1 MQIYKNYRKTII
13 FYFLL
18 ISLLIIYKQQK
29 IKSLVIALRLNFP
42 YFCCMVKKLKIDGID
57 KIIIKRL
64 VNDARTP
71 ILSIAREVGIS
82 GAAIHQRLRKLEAS
96 DLIDG
101 YKMTLNP
108 KALGYTTTAFVGVFL
123 DSSSLYSSA
132 IKRLKEIPEVVESH
146 YTTGNYAVFIKI
158 LCKNNEDLMHLLNKD
173 IQNIKGVSRTE
184 TFISLDQQIDRQIK
198 I

>member
-1 MQIYKNYRKTII
+1 
-13 FYFLL
+13 
-18 ISLLIIYKQQK
+18 
-29 IKSLVIALRLNFP
+29 
-42 YFCCMVKKLKIDGID
+42 MVKKLKIDGID

-64 VNDARTP
+64 VSDARTP

-82 GAAIHQRLRKLEAS
+82 GAAKHQRLRKLEAS

-101 YKMTLNP
+101 YKLVLNA
-108 KALGYTTTAFVGVFL
+108 KALGYSTTAFVGVFL
-123 DSSSLYSSA
+123 DASSQYSSA

-146 YTTGNYAVFIKI
+146 YTTGNYAIFIKI
-158 LCKNNEDLMHLLNKD
+158 LCKNNEDLMNILNKEV
-173 IQNIKGVSRTE
+173 QRIKGVSRTE